1 MQYIKDVTNEIGKL
15 TNLYSK
21 LMNFKDFEDLEELSD
36 LMGTNTA
43 IENVINW
50 INGCSEEIPELIP
63 EPVAPEMTVK
73 IIDRTEI
80 EPQPIPIE
88 IVKTD
93 VPLNNY
99 EEEEEK
105 ETVKVDLSRFI
116 DKLDKTLAKVAP
128 ELLEKEKENEK
139 LQQPLAPQ
147 KMYAAITLNGE
158 PIPEDYGEEEEE
170 ELDVTDP
177 SNDGFIET
185 APTMDSYEFP
195 ADIMKKIITS
205 YNNKDWLRLYDGEW
219 RRNTKYPVMQSK
231 TGLFWDLSRNEQ
243 SELKWMSG
251 DLRVNVSPKGYLE
264 DHKLCGTMMCAMWHL
279 KRPYDNENFVFTVKD
294 GDRRN
299 LNVTNLTYENKDV
312 QLMPQVRLVHDICQ
326 RAIECNFNV
335 TKILRYYEGSS
346 PSVSARWISELIN
359 KTDKNFVSITDAYW
373 KIENGKP
380 KIVKTDDTSKKKPSG
395 QHQDVV
401 AMFYQLKDLQLC
413 SVILMD
419 KIANGYD
426 LTHQEKEL
434 LVCVAKWDLPS
445 NQRFFAEIT
454 KHIRE
459 KFGWDMSEEETKG
472 FLNHRGPISHEFD
485 QVAVSR
491 GGKIS

>member
-15 TNLYSK
+15 TNLYGK
-21 LMNFKDFEDLEELSD
+21 LRNFNDFEDLEELSD

-50 INGCSEEIPELIP
+50 INGCAEEIPELIP

-73 IIDRTEI
+73 IIDRAEI
-80 EPQPIPIE
+80 EPQPIPTID
-88 IVKTD
+88 IIKTD
-93 VPLNNY
+93 IPLNNY
-99 EEEEEK
+99 EEEEK

-139 LQQPLAPQ
+139 LQEPLESP

-158 PIPEDYGEEEEE
+158 PIPEDYGEDEE

-195 ADIMKKIITS
+195 TDIR
-205 YNNKDWLRLYDGEW
+205 LRLYDGEW

-294 GDRRN
+294 GNRRN

-380 KIVKTDDTSKKKPSG
+380 KIVKTDDTPKKKPSG
-395 QHQDVV
+395 MHQDVV
-401 AMFYQLKDLQLC
+401 GTFYQLKDPKIC
-413 SVILMD
+413 SILLMD
-419 KIANGYD
+419 KITNGYD

-491 GGKIS
+491 GGKIV

>member
-15 TNLYSK
+15 TNLYGK
-21 LMNFKDFEDLEELSD
+21 LKNFNDFEDLEELSD
-36 LMGTNTA
+36 LMGTNKA

-50 INGCSEEIPELIP
+50 ISGCAEEIP

-73 IIDRTEI
+73 IIDRAEI
-80 EPQPIPIE
+80 EPRPIPSIE
-88 IVKTD
+88 IAKTD
-93 VPLNNY
+93 IPLYNC
-99 EEEEEK
+99 EEEEK

-139 LQQPLAPQ
+139 LQEPLESP

-158 PIPEDYGEEEEE
+158 PIPEDYGEEEE
-170 ELDVTDP
+170 LDVTDP

-185 APTMDSYEFP
+185 APNENSYDFP
-195 ADIMKKIITS
+195 ADIMKKIIS
-205 YNNKDWLRLYDGEW
+205 AYNNKDWLRLYDGEW

-294 GDRRN
+294 GNRRN

-380 KIVKTDDTSKKKPSG
+380 KIVKTDDTPKKKPSG
-395 QHQDVV
+395 MHQDVV
-401 AMFYQLKDLQLC
+401 GTFYQLKDPKIC
-413 SVILMD
+413 SILLMD
-419 KIANGYD
+419 KITNGYD

-491 GGKIS
+491 GGKIV

>member
-1 MQYIKDVTNEIGKL
+1 MQYIKDVTNEIVKL
-15 TNLYSK
+15 TNLYGK
-21 LMNFKDFEDLEELSD
+21 LVDFNNFEDLEELSD

-50 INGCSEEIPELIP
+50 INGWAEEIPELVP
-63 EPVAPEMTVK
+63 EPVIPEMTVK
-73 IIDRTEI
+73 IIDREEI

-88 IVKTD
+88 IVQSD
-93 VPLNNY
+93 IPLNNY
-99 EEEEEK
+99 EEEK

-116 DKLDKTLAKVAP
+116 SKLDKTLAKVAP
-128 ELLEKEKENEK
+128 ELLEKEKEIEK
-139 LQQPLAPQ
+139 LQQPEPEPQ
-147 KMYAAITLNGE
+147 KMYASITLNGE
-158 PIPEDYGEEEEE
+158 PIPEDYGEEEE
-170 ELDVTDP
+170 LDVTDP
-177 SNDGFIET
+177 SNDGFVET
-185 APTMDSYEFP
+185 APDMNSYDFP
-195 ADIMKKIITS
+195 DDIMKKIIS
-205 YNNKDWLRLYDGEW
+205 AYSNKDWLKLYNGEW

-231 TGLFWDLSRNEQ
+231 TGLFWDLSRNEPA
-243 SELKWMSG
+243 ELKWMSG
-251 DLRVNVSPKGYLE
+251 DLRVNVSPKGYSE

-294 GDRRN
+294 GNRRN
-299 LNVTNLTYENKDV
+299 LDVTNLAYENKDV

-335 TKILRYYEGSS
+335 TKILRFYEGSS
-346 PSVSARWISELIN
+346 PSVSARWVSELIN

-373 KIENGKP
+373 KLENGKP
-380 KIVKTDDTSKKKPSG
+380 KVIKTDDTPKKKPSG

-401 AMFYQLKDLQLC
+401 GTFYQLKDLRLC
-413 SVILMD
+413 SMILMD
-419 KIANGYD
+419 KIKSGYD

-445 NQRFFAEIT
+445 NERFFPEIT
-454 KHIRE
+454 AHIRK
-459 KFGWDMSEEETKG
+459 KFEWEMSEEEVKG

>member
-15 TNLYSK
+15 TNLYGK
-21 LMNFKDFEDLEELSD
+21 LRNFNDFEDLEELSD
-36 LMGTNTA
+36 LMGTNKA

-50 INGCSEEIPELIP
+50 ISGCAEEEIPE
-63 EPVAPEMTVK
+63 PVVPEMTIK
-73 IIDRTEI
+73 IIDRAEI
-80 EPQPIPIE
+80 EPRPIPSIE
-88 IVKTD
+88 IAKTD
-93 VPLNNY
+93 IPLYNCD
-99 EEEEEK
+99 EEEEK

-139 LQQPLAPQ
+139 LQEPLESP

-158 PIPEDYGEEEEE
+158 PIPEDYGEEEE

-195 ADIMKKIITS
+195 ADIMKKIIAS

-294 GDRRN
+294 GNRRN

-380 KIVKTDDTSKKKPSG
+380 KIVKTDDTPKKKPSG
-395 QHQDVV
+395 MHQDVV
-401 AMFYQLKDLQLC
+401 GTFYQLKDPKIC
-413 SVILMD
+413 SILLMD
-419 KIANGYD
+419 KITNGYD

-491 GGKIS
+491 GGKIV